1 MWNDKNRIRRIV
13 RRKQAARKVSPLI
26 EAFEDRTL
34 LSSSGFL
41 QGTVYLDTTNTP
53 QAGATVQLFQNNIL
67 AAPAQTTGS
76 DGSYLFTGLTPGD
89 YQVVETPPTGYAN
102 DGTQINS
109 PLNPASR
116 KSGVS
121 SSFWEIR
128 CQGNPVS
135 VHHSGDGKSGVSS
148 SFLPEKT
155 NREIRCQFIILG
167 NPVSVHHSCPKR
179 RTDTGFPVNKTVLV
193 PLTMP
198 NRHRRA
204 IRWGARLRF
213 RFSRLAQA
221 RFCSPGIPSQI

>member
-116 KSGVS
+116 KSTIG
-121 SSFWEIR
+121 
-128 CQGNPVS
+128 P
-135 VHHSGDGKSGVSS
+135 
-148 SFLPEKT
+148 
-155 NREIRCQFIILG
+155 
-167 NPVSVHHSCPKR
+167 
-179 RTDTGFPVNKTVLV
+179 
-193 PLTMP
+193 
-198 NRHRRA
+198 
-204 IRWGARLRF
+204 
-213 RFSRLAQA
+213 
-221 RFCSPGIPSQI
+221 

>member
-116 KSGVS
+116 KSG
-121 SSFWEIR
+121 
-128 CQGNPVS
+128 
-135 VHHSGDGKSGVSS
+135 
-148 SFLPEKT
+148 
-155 NREIRCQFIILG
+155 EIRCQFIILRKSG
-167 NPVSVHHSCPKR
+167 VSSSC
-179 RTDTGFPVNKTVLV
+179 TCQLSFWE
-193 PLTMP
+193 
-198 NRHRRA
+198 
-204 IRWGARLRF
+204 IR
-213 RFSRLAQA
+213 
-221 RFCSPGIPSQI
+221 